1 MLKNEVNDNLKK
13 IHREI
18 IKSAKRGDLFYYW
31 DITGLP
37 RILVDEVISN
47 LEKEGKN
54 VKSKGNN
61 FKLIMW

>member
-37 RILVDEVISN
+37 RILVDEIISN

-54 VKSKGNN
+54 IKSKGNN

>member
-37 RILVDEVISN
+37 RIIVDEIISN

-54 VKSKGNN
+54 IKSKGNN

>member
-1 MLKNEVNDNLKK
+1 MLKNEINDNLKK

>member
-1 MLKNEVNDNLKK
+1 MLKNEINDNLKK

-18 IKSAKRGDLFYYW
+18 IKSAKKGDLFYYW